1 MNFSSTL
8 RMAKVTSINCL
19 ALLFW
24 IFCTQTIYSQMY
36 VTADP
41 PEFYFYDLSNNTF
54 TQLANTPVNFGSA
67 INLSEIMTYTVTL
80 TNAGSVVAPD
90 GKVRVSIPEN
100 SIFLTSVPNQDIY
113 DSASQIWDLVS
124 SLAVMRN
131 MPNSNLL
138 ISNSS
143 EELTIFSKSH

>member
-1 MNFSSTL
+1 
-8 RMAKVTSINCL
+8 
-19 ALLFW
+19 
-24 IFCTQTIYSQMY
+24 MY